1 MLTEIDFALNSTSF
15 GEYCTCAEPCWF
27 ISLFLKDFAGGGF
40 NYHMT
45 AECFHTFSQQKIKV
59 QHSVFL
65 FSGKTKTDYDVVI
78 VGGGIVGMA
87 TAQELITQH
96 PNLSFAVVEKEPELG
111 IDFVIVVFKNLGI
124 ECKHTG

>member
-1 MLTEIDFALNSTSF
+1 MNTVLVLSHVGLS
-15 GEYCTCAEPCWF
+15 P
-27 ISLFLKDFAGGGF
+27 LFLKDFAYGGF
-40 NYHMT
+40 NYHTT
-45 AECFHTFSQQKIKV
+45 AECFHTFTFTQQKIRV

-111 IDFVIVVFKNLGI
+111 IDFVVVVLKNLGI
-124 ECKHTG
+124 DCKHTV